1 MAPTCNW
8 MINTVKDEITMRV
21 NTPIGVFTSLSHRSA
36 SSHAVN
42 NSHLLTF
49 TIFIIQSQIGAI
61 PVMAA
66 ILEFENL
73 RKAGEMDKVLPR
85 GW

>member
-1 MAPTCNW
+1 
-8 MINTVKDEITMRV
+8 MRLTIV
-21 NTPIGVFTSLSHRSA
+21 TGKELRYN
-36 SSHAVN
+36 
-42 NSHLLTF
+42 LLTF

-66 ILEFENL
+66 ILEFQNL

-85 GW
+85 GWW

>member
-1 MAPTCNW
+1 
-8 MINTVKDEITMRV
+8 MRLTIV
-21 NTPIGVFTSLSHRSA
+21 TGKELRYN
-36 SSHAVN
+36 
-42 NSHLLTF
+42 LLTF

-66 ILEFENL
+66 ILEFQNL

-85 GW
+85 G